1 MSSTTANSAE
11 KVKQGEGS
19 DSVHGFGYCFR
30 DRRHVPAATTQPH
43 HDLSSMT
50 TSFQRNGSK
59 ADDPSM
65 TNSIHFPV
73 ELVHEGDASFLT
85 GHLLLTRH
93 TLLGTVFVIGSLH
106 KLSSVMMHGRDASF
120 LVGHLLVASIVSP

>member
-30 DRRHVPAATTQPH
+30 DKRHVPAATTQPH
-43 HDLSSMT
+43 HDSTSIT

-59 ADDPSM
+59 AGAILM
-65 TNSIHFPV
+65 G
-73 ELVHEGDASFLT
+73 LVQNLARCALPAALCAGR
-85 GHLLLTRH
+85 GLL
-93 TLLGTVFVIGSLH
+93 
-106 KLSSVMMHGRDASF
+106 
-120 LVGHLLVASIVSP
+120 